1 MSEPPPLE
9 QEIDTM
15 IGSLRA
21 DSRDIRVFF
30 PVFAA
35 KLADTLPESVEVER
49 DLSLFARRRRPIR
62 KITVAVG
69 DDLLEAELT
78 PTGLVCREFRV
89 LSGLSSEIPLD
100 AWLRVLA
107 ASLHRRA
114 RTAAEA
120 NQVLRSLLI

>member
-1 MSEPPPLE
+1 
-9 QEIDTM
+9 M

-35 KLADTLPESVEVER
+35 KLAEALPESVEVER
-49 DLSLFARRRRPIR
+49 DGSLFARRRPIR
-62 KITVAVG
+62 KITVGVG

-78 PTGLVCREFRV
+78 SAGLVCREFRV
-89 LSGLSSEIPLD
+89 LSGLSCEIPFD

-107 ASLHRRA
+107 ASLQQRA
-114 RTAAEA
+114 RTAAGA
-120 NQVLRSLLI
+120 NEVLRSLLT